1 MFQELYVR
9 WLQFGAFTPMMRS
22 HGTDVPRE
30 IYNFG
35 VKGEPVYDAIE
46 KMIKL
51 RYSLLPYIYST
62 SWDVTNNQSTFM
74 RALVMDFVDD
84 KKVWDINDQYMFGKS
99 LLVAPI
105 VHAQYTPEKEVKV
118 SEEEGW
124 NRDSAKKVGNNALT
138 NFAETKTTKLY
149 LPAGTVWYDFWTNQ
163 KQMGGQE
170 ITKEISLDVIP
181 LFVKAGSI
189 IPMGP
194 DVQYA
199 TEKSWDQLQL
209 RVYTGAD
216 GFFTL
221 YEDEFDN
228 YNYEKGAYIEIPMK
242 WHDSGRK
249 LTIGDTKG
257 SYPGMLKNRTFK
269 VVLQDGKQKIVHYNG
284 KKVTVSF

>member
-105 VHAQYTPEKEVKV
+105 VHPQYTPEKAVKV

-124 NRDSAKKVGNNALT
+124 NRDSAKKVGNNTLT
-138 NFAETKTTKLY
+138 NFAETKTTKIY
-149 LPAGTVWYDFWTNQ
+149 LPAGAVWYDFWTNQ
-163 KQMGGQE
+163 KQVGGQE
-170 ITKEISLDVIP
+170 ITKETSLDAIP

-199 TEKSWDQLQL
+199 TENRGISSNY
-209 RVYTGAD
+209 V
-216 GFFTL
+216 FTL
-221 YEDEFDN
+221 VLMALLPF
-228 YNYEKGAYIEIPMK
+228 MK
-242 WHDSGRK
+242 MNSIII
-249 LTIGDTKG
+249 TTKKEHI
-257 SYPGMLKNRTFK
+257 LK
-269 VVLQDGKQKIVHYNG
+269 
-284 KKVTVSF
+284 SP